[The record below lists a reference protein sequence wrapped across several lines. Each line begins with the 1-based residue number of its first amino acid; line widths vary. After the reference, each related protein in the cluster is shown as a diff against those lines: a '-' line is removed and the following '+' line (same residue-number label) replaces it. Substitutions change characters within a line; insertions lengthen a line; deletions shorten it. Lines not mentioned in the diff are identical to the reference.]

1 MQQRNR
7 YFLHE
12 KYATPILAAANQLY
26 EQNGRRDLPTLDSVR
41 KLSRTNMADASAVM
55 KEWRRLQTA
64 SASTAVVPVPDR
76 VQHAAGT
83 AIAALWTEAQELANE
98 SLNVAQ
104 AAWETERAEAE
115 KQRVELS
122 AAFDAQGA
130 ELDSLRTKVTEL
142 QDALVKAAAAATQER
157 QDTQAQL
164 AALTDAAHTATAR
177 AEEITKRAED
187 LKTAL
192 EEAQGAL
199 RSQTAEMTKEREQ
212 HIQVRA
218 RLEALTPEHATA
230 TAQVNQ
236 LTAELT
242 AQRELT
248 RTARAQ
254 LDALTPELAT
264 LKARA
269 DAQGAA
275 QLDLSKRLKDAE
287 SQLAEAR
294 QSAAAARE
302 DAAHLRGQAGTLE
315 KQNAELM
322 QALKLREGR
331 GKSSP

>member
-1 MQQRNR
+1 MPTLEIKPDVKER
-7 YFLHE
+7 
-12 KYATPILAAANQLY
+12 ILAAANQLY

-64 SASTAVVPVPDR
+64 SAQTAVVPVPER

-83 AIAALWTEAQELANE
+83 AIAALWAEAQELANE

-122 AAFDAQGA
+122 AAFDAQGV
-130 ELDSLRTKVTEL
+130 EVDTLRARVTEL
-142 QDALVKAAAAATQER
+142 QDALVKAAAAAAQER

-177 AEEITKRAED
+177 AEEIAKRAED

-192 EEAQGAL
+192 EEAHGAL
-199 RSQTAEMTKEREQ
+199 RSQAGELTKEREQ
-212 HIQVRA
+212 NAHVRA
-218 RLEALTPEHATA
+218 RLETLTPEHATA
-230 TAQVNQ
+230 TAQVAQ

-242 AQRELT
+242 AEREHAQA
-248 RTARAQ
+248 ARAR
-254 LDALTPELAT
+254 LEALTPDLAT

-269 DAQGAA
+269 DAHSAA
-275 QLDLSKRLKDAE
+275 QQDLVDRLKH
-287 SQLAEAR
+287 AEAQLTESR
-294 QSAAAARE
+294 AAAAAARE
-302 DAAHLRGQAGTLE
+302 DAAHLRGQASTLTQ
-315 KQNAELM
+315 QNAELLA
-322 QALKLREGR
+322 ALKARDGR
-331 GKSSP
+331 GKVP